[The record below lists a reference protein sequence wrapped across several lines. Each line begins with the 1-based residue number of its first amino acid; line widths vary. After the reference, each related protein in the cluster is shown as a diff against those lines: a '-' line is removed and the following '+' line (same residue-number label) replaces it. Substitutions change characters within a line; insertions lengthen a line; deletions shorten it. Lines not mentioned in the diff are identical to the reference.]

1 MDMLVRGKYIIENA
15 EAKEAGILT
24 NGAVYVAE
32 GIITEVNDYQ
42 LLKEKYPEAPVKGDG
57 GQLLMPGLIDGHSHG
72 SGLSPFQKGI
82 PYDFLE
88 NNFFDWAFSINLD
101 PELQAMVSAVRHLR
115 NGCTTMNCNTGG
127 TLERIEK
134 LISGFQE
141 TGIRLAF
148 SLSGADTNWLALDDS
163 EFIKTLPPD
172 LREFAEPEVYFDRK
186 AYRDEFFDTFEH
198 LYDEY
203 HTESTRVIFG
213 PALAT
218 MCTDG
223 FLQQI
228 KSRAD
233 ELGKLQI
240 HIHTLQTPIQ
250 KAYALRKHG
259 KSQIAHFEDIEVL
272 DENLTIGHAVFLTEP
287 DIEFLASNQVSTTHH
302 PNCNF
307 VIRNGISPVY
317 HLLKAG
323 VNVALGIDD
332 KGFNDDEDAIT
343 ELRLIHRLHR
353 VTGFDLA
360 NTPALDA
367 FDVLEMGTTN
377 AARVCGYEGEVG
389 AIRPGMK
396 ADLIL
401 VDLQEMMNDPWMSP
415 EMNIAEVFIHRAKG
429 IHVNTVIVDGK
440 VIVEDHKFLS
450 VDVEQLYDEVRNQT
464 ARGLSAEQRAYAET
478 LERIKPYCQEWYR
491 DWVEMAFDPF
501 YIMNSRK

>member
-1 MDMLVRGKYIIENA
+1 MLVRGKHIITDA
-15 EAKEAGILT
+15 GTKDAGILT
-24 NGAVYVAE
+24 DGAVYVAE
-32 GIITEVNDYQ
+32 GIIKEVNDYQ
-42 LLKEKYPEAPVKGDG
+42 LLKEKYPEALVKGNG
-57 GQLLMPGLIDGHSHG
+57 SQLLMPGLVDGHSHG
-72 SGLSPFQKGI
+72 AGLSPFQKGI

-88 NNFFDWAFSINLD
+88 NNRFDWAFRISPD
-101 PELQAMVSAVRHLR
+101 PELEAMVSAVRHLR
-115 NGCTTMNCNTGG
+115 NGCTTMNCITGG
-127 TLERIEK
+127 TVERTEE
-134 LISGFQE
+134 LIDGFQE

-148 SLSGADTNWLALDDS
+148 TLSGADTNGLALDDT
-163 EFIKTLPPD
+163 EFINTLPPD
-172 LREFAEPEVYFDRK
+172 LREFAEPEVYIDKK
-186 AYRDEFFDTFEH
+186 AYRDEYFDTFEH
-198 LYDEY
+198 LYSKY
-203 HTESTRVIFG
+203 HTGSTRILLG

-218 MCTDG
+218 MCTDD
-223 FLQQI
+223 FLQQV

-250 KAYALRKHG
+250 KAYALRKYG
-259 KSQIAHFEDIEVL
+259 KSQIAHFEDIGLL
-272 DENLTIGHAVFLTEP
+272 DENLTLGHAVFLTES
-287 DIEFLASNQVSTTHH
+287 DIELLASNQVSTTHH

-307 VIRNGISPVY
+307 VIRNGISPIY
-317 HLLKAG
+317 HLFKAG

-343 ELRLIHRLHR
+343 ELRLAHRLHR

-367 FDVLEMGTTN
+367 FDVLKMGTTN
-377 AARVCGYEGEVG
+377 AARVCGYEGQVG

-396 ADLIL
+396 ADLVL

-440 VIVEDHKFLS
+440 VIIENRKFLT
-450 VDVEQLYDEVRNQT
+450 VDVEQLYNQVRNQM
-464 ARGLSAEQRAYAET
+464 ARGLRPEQRAYAET

-501 YIMNSRK
+501 YILNSRK